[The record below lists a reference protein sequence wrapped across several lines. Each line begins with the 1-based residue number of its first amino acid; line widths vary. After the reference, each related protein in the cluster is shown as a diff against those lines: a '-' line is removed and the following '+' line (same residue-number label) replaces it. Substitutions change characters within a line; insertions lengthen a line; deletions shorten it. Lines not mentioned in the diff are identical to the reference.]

1 MKKQL
6 SIVITVVTML
16 LLLPFTRTTAF
27 AATENWFWPV
37 DGVYTMSRGYNSSI
51 DHWGIDITGAGVRNK
66 AVLAAKSGTIIESS
80 NSCPHNDNTSTWMC
94 TCNGSMGNYAVI
106 DHGDGTWTRYMH
118 MIQGTVLA
126 QNTIV
131 TRGQKIGEVGSSGE
145 STGAHLHFEV
155 YTNYPSRVRMDPAP
169 VDWDNRHGWYNYID
183 ISNPTIRYDY
193 TLSYTSMCDEDYAC
207 HAIIEIESLHEDGTW
222 VRAFPCNENT
232 AREEGFDI
240 VESDYRLRKLKVG
253 ETYEATRIYKNT
265 EGNYWYEVKW
275 TEGGIEKTGYI
286 YSART
291 KMIKLLWNDADFINK
306 SVPVKITQGNSFG
319 LFGTISSKYTNLSRV
334 ETLVLDVYGNE
345 HLCAAADA
353 SGSYT
358 LDYSPVDTAMVFG
371 SLPVGTY
378 KYEVKAT
385 LQNYSA
391 DENQLSEV
399 AQKEVLLTPNAY
411 FSVVDPQPIKYP
423 VYFDGG
429 TLNPEYG
436 YAKSVYG
443 GNEVGSLPTAEL
455 AGYEFVGWYTDPE
468 FGVKV
473 SERHVI
479 TGSTHFYAR
488 YQPKEYKIYLDGYYN
503 SVNMCYGDSFAGL
516 PTPSKDGYVFDG
528 WYTELEGGIRVTADT
543 YLRYTTGAYARMTL
557 LAEPSDLMPD
567 EGSLSMIL
575 YAHWSIATG
584 SGVCG
589 DNLCWEIDE
598 NGVLTIAGTG
608 KMYDYPQATDVPW
621 NINRAAITEI
631 VLPSGMTS
639 ICDNAFSNITKVRT
653 VDIPYTV
660 ESLGDSAFEGCSQLV
675 SANVYSKDIESNLDT
690 VFAGCNDAFTLYSP
704 EDAMW
709 INSSYREGTVDC
721 SHEYEMD
728 FVAPT
733 CVDDGYERYICAMCG
748 DEYHENYVDATGEH
762 FYEYSAEGNR
772 LVEVCINGCDH
783 EEYATVSTEKEWYF
797 FIGDEIEPADV
808 QYTDAWAGEELTVVY
823 ENNAAAGIA
832 TASISVAD
840 VTAFTNFTLVEP
852 QVLVVG
858 YCGDNLVWSIR
869 EDGVL
874 FIECDGEM
882 PDENPWKDW
891 LDESGVKIRVREVVI
906 SSDATSIGAGAFS
919 GMYDMESISLP
930 DTIETIGDSA
940 FSRCSNLK
948 EIDLPEGVLHIGAK
962 AFYNCYNLQE
972 IELPE
977 SLVSIGGNAFDGC
990 DEITSIALGANVS
1003 NISTD
1008 YWSGNA
1014 LNNYYLEEI
1023 IVDSA
1028 NPYYTSEDGVLYN
1041 ADQTVLIKYP
1051 TAKRGSVFEVPFSV
1065 KSIAADA
1072 FYKSRW
1078 LEEVHIPYSVT
1089 SISYSA
1095 FGDTNIESMWF
1106 YGDATSISSR
1116 SIFSTYATDLVIYY
1130 VESNTTWPTEELDA
1144 FPQRAFVCA
1153 HESIAD
1159 RVIEETCIEPGYYGS
1174 ACQYCGKMLEVYDET
1189 PASGSH
1195 ELMYSAQYSTITES
1209 CSNCDH
1215 TATARLSI
1223 DLEYYAYTGSPITP
1237 ATVKYSENWAGG
1249 ELFITYAQ
1257 NIDVGQATA
1266 EIEIGDALV
1275 QDVFYIEAEEN
1286 FDHGIC
1292 GDNLT
1297 WILTPDNVLTI
1308 RGTGPMYDMDPDN
1321 PTWYI
1326 TDSECY
1332 PETVIIEDGV
1342 TSIGAYA
1349 FFQHGIS
1356 TISLPDSITSIGEYA
1371 FYNCAWLEAIDLPEN
1386 LVEVGEMA
1394 FQCCSAL
1401 TTVEFP
1407 SKWNTIP
1414 EAIFKDCGNLTSV
1427 KLPDNLYE
1435 IGSHAF
1441 MWTGLTSIEFP
1452 DSLAKIGVA
1461 AFYSTKLESVTLPAN
1476 VEVELGAFESCV
1488 TEVYVCTDL
1497 PNGSSEE
1504 VFVDLEY
1511 LDDNKQVTVYC
1522 ADPEADWFKQDW
1534 ELIEVELW
1542 QPEDHVNAERSVEP
1556 TCGKGYTFHYCEY
1569 CGNGYKTDFIDSVAD
1584 HDLSYYAVG
1593 DTIVETC
1600 DNGCGHK
1607 ETARVS
1613 VTEYYHTCIREELSP
1628 AEIVYSEDWQG
1639 GTVTIEYRNNV
1650 WAGIADALA
1659 IYQTARAETQFLIT
1673 EAPVLGYGSC
1683 GENLVWRLEESGIL
1697 TISGTGEMYDYGFV
1711 GPMDDSGYPEW
1722 IDPEWVEQCFEML
1735 ITMVVIEDGVT
1746 SVGDY
1751 AFAYCDYVRDIT
1763 LGADIENIGAFAFY
1777 ETYMK
1782 SVPYL
1787 PKLAIIEEGA
1797 FAGCY
1802 NLQTV
1807 SVGKE
1812 LQFIGENAF
1821 GGCGKLA
1828 VFAYD
1833 GSAEEWGDVV
1843 IADGADVD
1851 SVGNNILTED
1861 VMRYHSLSGIQAKAI
1876 GWIYDRQEK
1885 KLTLDNPMFGTGY
1898 AETIDDSFFSAR
1910 EWDPIRAEVEHV
1922 YIGADVYALKT
1933 TSSLSIGNWF
1943 FEFDSLES
1951 FEVSPDNTNYMS
1963 IDGVLYS
1970 GRCDVLCLCPATKT
1984 EVVVPAS
1991 VTTIQSPAFGTCYAL
2006 QQIIFEGEAPK
2017 TDYSFDFASHL
2028 LFPKSADVRI
2038 TYYSDTA
2045 TTGWHEYPW
2054 KSYNSIGIN
2063 RFTTPSMNY
2072 GGGKLIIEVDT
2083 TTWEM
2088 YDKPVVLICA
2098 IYDEA
2103 GKMLETSI
2111 AYVTYDKQQFEF
2123 SRNDTTTTG
2132 QLFLLTDWENATPL
2146 LDDLSFEIVSN

>member
-1 MKKQL
+1 MDFQIL
-6 SIVITVVTML
+6 YGDWAPYQTYSRDPYVNEFL
-16 LLLPFTRTTAF
+16 ELP
-27 AATENWFWPV
+27 
-37 DGVYTMSRGYNSSI
+37 
-51 DHWGIDITGAGVRNK
+51 
-66 AVLAAKSGTIIESS
+66 
-80 NSCPHNDNTSTWMC
+80 
-94 TCNGSMGNYAVI
+94 
-106 DHGDGTWTRYMH
+106 
-118 MIQGTVLA
+118 
-126 QNTIV
+126 QNIYCA
-131 TRGQKIGEVGSSGE
+131 
-145 STGAHLHFEV
+145 STGGCCGVGPTGCCCFYYLEEV
-155 YTNYPSRVRMDPAP
+155 KKIYAIPQGYTSQCPDYPCHA
-169 VDWDNRHGWYNYID
+169 
-183 ISNPTIRYDY
+183 TIR
-193 TLSYTSMCDEDYAC
+193 
-207 HAIIEIESLHEDGTW
+207 IESLHEDGTW
-222 VRAFPCNENT
+222 IRAFPCNENT

-291 KMIKLLWNDADFINK
+291 KMVKFLWNDADFINE

-319 LFGTISSKYTNLSRV
+319 LFGTISSKYTNLSRI

-345 HLCAAADA
+345 HLREAADA

-391 DENQLSEV
+391 DGNQLSEV

-411 FSVVDPQPIKYP
+411 FSVVDPQPVKYP

-488 YQPKEYKIYLDGYYN
+488 YQPKEYRIYLDGYYN

-516 PTPSKDGYVFDG
+516 PTPSKDGYVFEG
-528 WYTELEGGIRVTADT
+528 WYTEPEGGIRVTADT

-598 NGVLTIAGTG
+598 DGVLTITGSG
-608 KMYDYPQATDVPW
+608 KMYDYPQDTDVPW
-621 NINRAAITEI
+621 NVNRAAITEI

-709 INSSYREGTVDC
+709 INSSYREGTLDC

-733 CVDDGYERYICAMCG
+733 CVDDGYDRYICAMCG
-748 DEYHENYVDATGEH
+748 DEYHENYVDATCEH

-783 EEYATVSTEKEWYF
+783 KEYATVSTEKDWYF
-797 FIGDEIEPADV
+797 FVGDEIEPADV
-808 QYTDAWAGEELTVVY
+808 QYTDVWAGEELNVVY

-840 VTAFTNFTLVEP
+840 VTAFTNFTLVDP
-852 QVLVVG
+852 QVLVEG

-869 EDGVL
+869 EDGIL
-874 FIECDGEM
+874 FVECDGSM
-882 PDENPWKDW
+882 PDWTSASRAPWSEWEK
-891 LDESGVKIRVREVVI
+891 ESDSTVREVVV
-906 SSDATSIGAGAFS
+906 SGDVSNIGSYAFANMS
-919 GMYDMESISLP
+919 WVESVSLP
-930 DTIETIGDSA
+930 DTITTIGDYA
-940 FSRCSNLK
+940 FYDCYKLQG
-948 EIDLPEGVLHIGAK
+948 IDLPEELMHIGK
-962 AFYNCYNLQE
+962 YAFYWCASLSE
-972 IELPE
+972 LELPDR
-977 SLVSIGGNAFDGC
+977 LVSIGGHVFDGC
-990 DEITSIALGANVS
+990 EGITSIALGAKVA
-1003 NISTD
+1003 NISAD
-1008 YWSGNA
+1008 FWSGNA
-1014 LNNYYLEEI
+1014 FNSHYLKEI
-1023 IVDSA
+1023 VVNPD
-1028 NPYYTSEDGVLYN
+1028 NPYYTSEDGILYN

-1051 TAKRGSVFEVPFSV
+1051 AAKRGDLFEVPFSV
-1065 KSIAADA
+1065 KEISFFA
-1072 FYKSRW
+1072 FEGNRYLKE
-1078 LEEVHIPYSVT
+1078 LHIPYNVKSVGYDAFEGCYFD
-1089 SISYSA
+1089 SI
-1095 FGDTNIESMWF
+1095 WF
-1106 YGDATSISSR
+1106 YGENPDLWSAFTWDAT
-1116 SIFSTYATDLVIYY
+1116 DMVIYY
-1130 VESNTTWPTEELDA
+1130 IEENTTWPCEDLNDYTQTA
-1144 FPQRAFVCA
+1144 FICT
-1153 HESIAD
+1153 HESVAD
-1159 RVIEETCIEPGYYGS
+1159 KVVEATCIEPGYCGS
-1174 ACQYCGKMLEVYDET
+1174 ACQYCGKMLEAYDET

-1266 EIEIGDALV
+1266 EIEIETAKV
-1275 QDVFYIEAEEN
+1275 REVFYIEAEGN

-1394 FQCCSAL
+1394 FQRCSAL

-1452 DSLAKIGVA
+1452 DSLAKIGME

-1497 PNGSSEE
+1497 PNGSTEE
-1504 VFVDLEY
+1504 VFVNLEY

-1534 ELIEVELW
+1534 KLIDVELW
-1542 QPEDHVNAERSVEP
+1542 QPEDHVNAERSVAP

-1569 CGNGYKTDFIDSVAD
+1569 CGNGYETNFIDSVED
-1584 HDLSYYAVG
+1584 HHLSYYAVG
-1593 DTIVETC
+1593 DTIIETC

-1613 VTEYYHTCIREELSP
+1613 VAEYYHTRTGEEIAP

-1639 GTVTIEYRNNV
+1639 GTVRSEYRNNIS
-1650 WAGIADALA
+1650 AGIANALA

-1673 EAPVLGYGSC
+1673 EAPVLGYGTC
-1683 GENLVWRLEESGIL
+1683 GENLVWRFEENGTL
-1697 TISGTGEMYDYGFV
+1697 TISGKGSMYDF
-1711 GPMDDSGYPEW
+1711 SGITNGDIEFYPEW
-1722 IDPEWVEQCFEML
+1722 IDQGFEAA
-1735 ITMVVIEDGVT
+1735 ITTVMIENGVT
-1746 SVGDY
+1746 SIGDN
-1751 AFAYCDYVRDIT
+1751 AFAFCNCVRSVV
-1763 LGADIENIGAFAFY
+1763 LGADIESVGEYAFY

-1782 SVPYL
+1782 SIPYL
-1787 PKLAIIEEGA
+1787 PKLTNIKQGA

-1802 NLQTV
+1802 NLQTI
-1807 SVGKE
+1807 SVGKN
-1812 LQFIGENAF
+1812 LQAIEAYAF
-1821 GGCGKLA
+1821 GGCDRLS

-1833 GSAEEWGDVV
+1833 GNQEEWSDVI
-1843 IADGADVD
+1843 IANEAALN
-1851 SVGNNILTED
+1851 SQGNDILTEETI
-1861 VMRYHSLSGIQAKAI
+1861 RYHSISGVQANAV
-1876 GWIYDRQEK
+1876 GWIYDREGK
-1885 KLTLDNPMFGTGY
+1885 TLTLDNPISGMGY
-1898 AETIDDSFFSAR
+1898 AEVIDETLFSADA
-1910 EWDPIRAEVEHV
+1910 WDFIRADVEHV
-1922 YIGADVYALKT
+1922 YIGAEVYNV
-1933 TSSLSIGNWF
+1933 TSIPSSFAYPTASWF
-1943 FEFDSLES
+1943 SGFDNLLS
-1951 FEVSPDNTNYMS
+1951 FEVSSENDTYAAF
-1963 IDGVLYS
+1963 DGILYDA
-1970 GRCDVLCLCPATKT
+1970 GGCTLILCPAAK
-1984 EVVVPAS
+1984 EEAIVPVS
-1991 VTTIQSPAFGTCYAL
+1991 VSMIQYNAFDDCHAL
-2006 QQIIFEGEAPK
+2006 KQIAFLGEAPD
-2017 TDYSFDFASHL
+2017 TDHESYSEN

-2045 TTGWHEYPW
+2045 TTGWREYPW

-2063 RFTTPSMNY
+2063 RFITPSMNY
-2072 GGGKLIIEVDT
+2072 GGGELIIEVDT

-2132 QLFLLTDWENATPL
+2132 QLFLLTDWENAAPL